1 VAGDAYTG
9 QKRRKQTPWS
19 VKFGDAFASRMI
31 AVGGIG
37 TIAAILLVVLVL
49 LGTALPLLKS
59 PTFDSW
65 RTFDVPP
72 YTYVGVDETGALL
85 WGMDATGQIEV
96 RNLIDGSRLASFP
109 LEPIGE
115 ESVTCTSISIDRTT
129 LALGF
134 SNGTFRTAQVAFET
148 RLYSPAQVPE
158 GVTVSQ
164 ERPAQP
170 VGNAVY
176 QWLDRSS
183 VRETR
188 LAQVNWSPPRSLGDA
203 PLLALD
209 YIPDNSASRLAQTA
223 TDTALAVVGPEL
235 VAARVVTKQN
245 RLTKKSVE
253 TITVAR
259 CPLLARSQSGRPVAI
274 ALVNGNKQAVVGWEN
289 GTLDRFALV
298 DGQPQFVESQR
309 AVVGTGQITA
319 MAPLLA
325 RQTVLCGLDNGQ
337 LQGWMIV
344 RRSETEDSDTEDIAI
359 EEATEGDGYRLA
371 LAHEIKIGE
380 RPLVSV
386 SSSEQ
391 THVAVTGDDQG
402 NTALVYVTTDRLL
415 STRSSPL
422 SQLGQAAAN
431 KASDSADGKAENN
444 PENDLAAQT
453 SAPSA
458 QRPAVSLD
466 HSGSTLI
473 VSTDNTV
480 NLASFDIGYPEA
492 SVRSY
497 FGKVW
502 YEGHTEPKYIW
513 QSSSG
518 TEKAEIKISLMPLV
532 FGTLKAT
539 VYAMIISVP
548 LAILA
553 AIYTSEFLSP
563 STRGRVKPVIELM
576 ASLPSVVL
584 GYIAALVIAPY
595 LQEHLLAVLMG
606 LLLVPLTFVAAGNL
620 WNLLPVD
627 WIVRLQPFR
636 LLAMAAC
643 LPLALFLS
651 VELAEP
657 VEYWLFDGSL
667 VLWLG
672 SDSGSATG
680 GWMLLLLPL
689 LSVAVCLFFY
699 GPLAERTRQLAI
711 ARTPQRYA
719 ILTILRFVFATILVI
734 GLAWAIGSAL
744 SVAGLDLRGN
754 LFDSYQDR
762 NALLV
767 GAALGFCVIPIIY
780 TISDDALQ
788 AVPSQLRSASLGCG
802 ATPWQTTM
810 RVVVPSAM
818 SGLFSAVMIGLGRAV
833 GETMVVLMAAGNTPV
848 MEWNPFNGFRTLSAT
863 LATELPEAA
872 KGSTHFRTLFL
883 AALLLFFLTLIANTF
898 AEYVRIRFR
907 KRASQL

>member
-1 VAGDAYTG
+1 M
-9 QKRRKQTPWS
+9 
-19 VKFGDAFASRMI
+19 GDAFASRMI

-59 PTFDSW
+59 PSFDAW
-65 RTFDVPP
+65 RTFETPA

-85 WGMDATGQIEV
+85 WGMDAAGNIDV
-96 RNLIDGSRLASFP
+96 RNLIDGSQLAAFP
-109 LEPIGE
+109 LPAAGDAT
-115 ESVTCTSISIDRTT
+115 VTCTSISIARST

-134 SNGTFRTAQVAFET
+134 SDGSFRVAQVGFET
-148 RLYSPAQVPE
+148 RLYSPAQVPT
-158 GVTVSQ
+158 GVTVNADQ
-164 ERPAQP
+164 RAQP
-170 VGNAVY
+170 VGDAVY

-188 LAQVNWSPPRSLGDA
+188 LAAVTWSPPRSLGDA

-209 YIPDNSASRLAQTA
+209 YVGGASGRLAQTT
-223 TDTALAVVGPEL
+223 TDHVLAIVGEEL
-235 VAARVVTKQN
+235 VAAKLVAKQS
-245 RLTKKSVE
+245 RPAKKVVE
-253 TITVAR
+253 TLTVAR
-259 CPLLARSQSGRPVAI
+259 CPLLARNQSGRPVSI
-274 ALVNGNKQAVVGWEN
+274 ALLNGNNQAVVGWEG
-289 GTLDRFALV
+289 GTLDRFSLV
-298 DGQPQFVESQR
+298 DGEPKFAESQQ
-309 AVVGTGQITA
+309 AVVGAGRITA

-325 RQTVLCGLDNGQ
+325 RQTLLCGLDNGQ
-337 LQGWMIV
+337 LQGWMVV
-344 RRSETEDSDTEDIAI
+344 RRETAAADE
-359 EEATEGDGYRLA
+359 DGYRLA
-371 LAHEIKIGE
+371 LAREVKIGE

-386 SSSEQ
+386 ASSEQ

-402 NTALVYVTTDRLL
+402 NTALVYMSTNRLL
-415 STRSSPL
+415 NTRRSPL
-422 SQLGQAAAN
+422 DEPSTSKTDSPAGSSVDSPAAGAL
-431 KASDSADGKAENN
+431 K
-444 PENDLAAQT
+444 P
-453 SAPSA
+453 
-458 QRPAVSLD
+458 PAVSLD
-466 HSGSTLI
+466 HNGTTLI
-473 VSTDNTV
+473 VSTDNAV
-480 NLASFDIGYPEA
+480 SLAAFDIGYPEA
-492 SVRSY
+492 SLRSY

-518 TEKAEIKISLMPLV
+518 TEKAEIKLSLMPLV

-606 LLLVPLTFVAAGNL
+606 LMVVPLTFVAAGNL

-636 LLAMAAC
+636 LLAMGVC
-643 LPLALFLS
+643 LPLAVLMS
-651 VELAEP
+651 VKMAEP
-657 VEYWLFDGSL
+657 VERWFFDGSL

-672 SDSGSATG
+672 SDRGSATG

-719 ILTILRFVFATILVI
+719 ILTILRFVFATVLVV

-744 SVAGLDLRGN
+744 SMVGLDLRGN

-767 GAALGFCVIPIIY
+767 GGALGFCVIPIIY

>member
-1 VAGDAYTG
+1 MAADAYTG

-19 VKFGDAFASRMI
+19 VKLGDAFASRMI

-59 PTFDSW
+59 PSFDAW
-65 RTFDVPP
+65 RTFETPA

-85 WGMDATGQIEV
+85 WGMDAAGNIEV
-96 RNLIDGSRLASFP
+96 RNLIDGSQLAVFP
-109 LEPIGE
+109 LPAAGDAA
-115 ESVTCTSISIDRTT
+115 VTCTSISIDRST

-134 SNGTFRTAQVAFET
+134 SDGTFRIAQVGFET
-148 RLYSPAQVPE
+148 RLYSPAQVPT
-158 GVTVSQ
+158 GVSVDADQ
-164 ERPAQP
+164 RAQP
-170 VGNAVY
+170 VGDAVY

-188 LAQVNWSPPRSLGDA
+188 LAAVTWSRPRSLGDA

-209 YIPDNSASRLAQTA
+209 YVGDSSASRLAQT
-223 TDTALAVVGPEL
+223 TADHVLAIVGEEL
-235 VAARVVTKQN
+235 VAAKLVAKQN
-245 RLTKKSVE
+245 RLTKKVVE
-253 TITVAR
+253 TLAVAR
-259 CPLLARSQSGRPVAI
+259 CPLLARNQSGRPVSI
-274 ALVNGNKQAVVGWEN
+274 ALLNGNNQAVVGWEG
-289 GTLDRFALV
+289 GTLDRFSLV
-298 DGQPQFVESQR
+298 DGEPKFAESQQ
-309 AVVGTGQITA
+309 AVVGAGRITA

-325 RQTVLCGLDNGQ
+325 RQTLLCGLDNGQ
-337 LQGWMIV
+337 LQGWMVV
-344 RRSETEDSDTEDIAI
+344 RRETAAADE
-359 EEATEGDGYRLA
+359 DGYRLA
-371 LAHEIKIGE
+371 LAREVKIGE

-386 SSSEQ
+386 ASSEQ

-402 NTALVYVTTDRLL
+402 NTALVYMSTNRLL
-415 STRSSPL
+415 NTRRSPL
-422 SQLGQAAAN
+422 AEPSTSKTDNPAESSVESAAV
-431 KASDSADGKAENN
+431 G
-444 PENDLAAQT
+444 AAVG
-453 SAPSA
+453 AAKP
-458 QRPAVSLD
+458 PAVSLD
-466 HSGSTLI
+466 HNGTTLI
-473 VSTDNTV
+473 VSTDNAV
-480 NLASFDIGYPEA
+480 SLAAFDIGYPEA
-492 SVRSY
+492 SLRSY

-518 TEKAEIKISLMPLV
+518 SEKAEIKLSLMPLV

-563 STRGRVKPVIELM
+563 TTRGRIKPVIELM

-584 GYIAALVIAPY
+584 GYIAALVIAPH

-606 LLLVPLTFVAAGNL
+606 LMVVPLTFVAAGNL

-627 WIVRLQPFR
+627 WIVRLQPLR
-636 LLAMAAC
+636 LLAMGVC
-643 LPLALFLS
+643 LPLAVLMS
-651 VELAEP
+651 VKMAEP
-657 VEYWLFDGSL
+657 VERWFFDGSL

-672 SDSGSATG
+672 SERGSATG

-689 LSVAVCLFFY
+689 LSVAACLLFY

-719 ILTILRFVFATILVI
+719 ILTILRFVFATVLVV

-744 SVAGLDLRGN
+744 SMAGLDLRGN

>member
-1 VAGDAYTG
+1 MAADAYTG

-19 VKFGDAFASRMI
+19 VKLGDAFASRMI

-59 PTFDSW
+59 PSFDAW
-65 RTFDVPP
+65 RTFETPA

-85 WGMDATGQIEV
+85 WGMDATGTIEV
-96 RNLIDGSRLASFP
+96 RNLIDGSQLAAFP
-109 LEPIGE
+109 FPMAGDAT
-115 ESVTCTSISIDRTT
+115 VTCTSISIDRAT

-134 SNGTFRTAQVAFET
+134 SDGTFRVAKVGFET
-148 RLYSPAQVPE
+148 RLYSPAQVPT
-158 GVTVSQ
+158 GVTVDADQ
-164 ERPAQP
+164 RAQP
-170 VGNAVY
+170 VEDAVY

-188 LAQVNWSPPRSLGDA
+188 LAAVTWSPPRSLGDA

-209 YIPDNSASRLAQTA
+209 YVGGASGRLAQTT
-223 TDTALAVVGPEL
+223 TDHVLAIVGEEL
-235 VAARVVTKQN
+235 VAAKLVAKQN
-245 RLTKKSVE
+245 RLTKKVVE
-253 TITVAR
+253 TLAATR
-259 CPLLARSQSGRPVAI
+259 CPLLARNQSGRPISI
-274 ALVNGNKQAVVGWEN
+274 ALLNGNNQAVVGWEG
-289 GTLDRFALV
+289 GTLDRFSLV
-298 DGQPQFVESQR
+298 DGEPKFAESQQ
-309 AVVGTGQITA
+309 AVVGAGRITA

-325 RQTVLCGLDNGQ
+325 RQTLLCGLDNGQ
-337 LQGWMIV
+337 LQGWMVV
-344 RRSETEDSDTEDIAI
+344 RRDTAADDE
-359 EEATEGDGYRLA
+359 DGYRLA
-371 LAHEIKIGE
+371 LAREVKIGE

-386 SSSEQ
+386 ASSEQ

-402 NTALVYVTTDRLL
+402 NTALVYMSTNRLL
-415 STRSSPL
+415 NSRRSPL
-422 SQLGQAAAN
+422 DEPSTSKTDSPAGSSVDSAAA
-431 KASDSADGKAENN
+431 G
-444 PENDLAAQT
+444 AAK
-453 SAPSA
+453 P
-458 QRPAVSLD
+458 PAVSLD
-466 HSGSTLI
+466 HNGTTLI
-473 VSTDNTV
+473 VSTDNAV
-480 NLASFDIGYPEA
+480 SLAAFDMGYPEA
-492 SVRSY
+492 SLRSY

-518 TEKAEIKISLMPLV
+518 SEKAEIKLSLMPLV

-563 STRGRVKPVIELM
+563 TTRGRIKPVIELM

-606 LLLVPLTFVAAGNL
+606 LMVVPLTFVAAGNL

-636 LLAMAAC
+636 LLAMGFC
-643 LPLALFLS
+643 LPLAVLMS
-651 VELAEP
+651 VKMAEP
-657 VEYWLFDGSL
+657 VERWFFDGSL

-672 SDSGSATG
+672 SDRGSATG

-689 LSVAVCLFFY
+689 LSVAACLLFY

-719 ILTILRFVFATILVI
+719 ILTILRFVFATVLVV
-734 GLAWAIGSAL
+734 GLAWAIGSAF
-744 SVAGLDLRGN
+744 SMAGLDLRGN